1 MFSMRGNI
9 SSCTLHAVS
18 AAYVIIRHHTSA
30 YVSICGATSTLIHST
45 PFLQHTSSYVS
56 IRQHTSAYAGQHQL
70 LYTPSRFCSIR
81 QHTSAYVSMRQHT
94 SAYEG
99 QHQLLYTPSRF
110 CSSCG
115 VSICTFVLAKQVKLV
130 PVSGSFMWLLTVS
143 TTHLQ
148 YMHLLRTPSW

>member
-1 MFSMRGNI
+1 MSSPSRLRSGRMFSMRGNI

-18 AAYVIIRHHTSA
+18 AEYVSIRQHTSA
-30 YVSICGATSTLIHST
+30 YVSICGATSTLVHSK
-45 PFLQHTSSYVS
+45 PFL
-56 IRQHTSAYAGQHQL
+56 
-70 LYTPSRFCSIR
+70 PNK
-81 QHTSAYVSMRQHT
+81 SAYVSISQHT